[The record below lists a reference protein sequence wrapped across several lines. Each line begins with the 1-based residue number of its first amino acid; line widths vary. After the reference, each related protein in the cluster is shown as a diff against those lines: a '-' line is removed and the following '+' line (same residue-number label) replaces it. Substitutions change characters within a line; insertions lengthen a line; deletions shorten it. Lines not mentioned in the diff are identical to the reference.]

1 MGIVQRND
9 NMLMIVAPPEPL
21 ATGWQCSRCIFPA
34 SLDGI
39 VLRCE
44 DTSNDDVIPV

>member
-1 MGIVQRND
+1 MGVVQRND
-9 NMLMIVAPPEPL
+9 NVLMIVPPPDPVP
-21 ATGWQCSRCIFPA
+21 TGCQWTRCMLPA

-44 DTSNDDVIPV
+44 DSPNPDIIPV